1 MQGDHPLAERR
12 QRVCGVGE
20 EGERRH
26 DDPVDA
32 LGGQLLDR
40 AGGIVAEHPGGSGAD
55 GDRGGVPTGVGRGLT
70 HDVDQLGDATC
81 LALLQK
87 GYDLKAH
94 NFHRMFV
101 LKNMRR
107 VSEAGAEPQVWEYV
121 GTPDQLATESAAF
134 RPEKRERAARSPREH
149 KAPTVDSIV
158 GNVGK
163 LDEAGKAALAEK
175 LRAAGLI

>member
-1 MQGDHPLAERR
+1 MRYIKARKIQNASREASQLTLKDSFMATISTKIVRDPKHKDP
-12 QRVCGVGE
+12 RVANL
-20 EGERRH
+20 
-26 DDPVDA
+26 PDA
-32 LGGQLLDR
+32 VVNITSEFNRPASVEDY
-40 AGGIVAEHPGGSGAD
+40 
-55 GDRGGVPTGVGRGLT
+55 
-70 HDVDQLGDATC
+70 VDQLGNATC

-87 GYDLKAH
+87 GYDLKVH

-107 VSEAGAEPQVWEYV
+107 VSEAGVEPQVWEYV
-121 GTPDQLATESAAF
+121 GTSDQLAAESASF

-149 KAPTVDSIV
+149 KAPTVDSII